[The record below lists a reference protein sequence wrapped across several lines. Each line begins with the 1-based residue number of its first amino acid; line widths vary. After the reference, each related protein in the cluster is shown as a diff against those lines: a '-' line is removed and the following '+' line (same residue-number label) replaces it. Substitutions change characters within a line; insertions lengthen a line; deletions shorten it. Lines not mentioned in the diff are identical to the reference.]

1 VPFEGYQEYE
11 PVVAPVVEQGFQNS
25 RRLQSYKPENNRGQ
39 RRSSIDQTP
48 PEEDFVIEAI
58 LANEDL

>member
-1 VPFEGYQEYE
+1 MNGMV
-11 PVVAPVVEQGFQNS
+11 S
-25 RRLQSYKPENNRGQ
+25 LLRQ